1 MRHIILDTE
10 TTGLSHSEGHRI
22 IEIGAV
28 EMVNFSLTGERLH
41 LYINPEREIDEGAV
55 AIHGITS
62 EFLTDKPLFQDIAA
76 QFLEFIGD
84 DMLVI
89 HNAPFDVGFLNAE
102 LARMAKAALSMDRVV
117 DTLQMARQKFP
128 GAQASLDALCR
139 RFDIDNT
146 HRECTDACAFYG
158 TCSAICH
165 RVRGLWNYRP
175 ASCAG
180 TMIRRIV

>member
-1 MRHIILDTE
+1 
-10 TTGLSHSEGHRI
+10 
-22 IEIGAV
+22 
-28 EMVNFSLTGERLH
+28 MVNFSLTGERLH

-128 GAQASLDALCR
+128 V
-139 RFDIDNT
+139 
-146 HRECTDACAFYG
+146 H
-158 TCSAICH
+158 
-165 RVRGLWNYRP
+165 RP
-175 ASCAG
+175 ALMRYVADLILISPS
-180 TMIRRIV
+180 